1 MGRVYVGL
9 DAASTSFHWR
19 GKDREGSIVIDR
31 KFPTSEKALIEAAK
45 ATPGGEVWVHLEASE
60 LAGWIRTVLRG
71 RVTRVIVSDP
81 KASAWIAKD
90 PRKNDRLDADKLSDQ
105 VRMGL
110 AEKHEVYYPD
120 DQDRA
125 AWKQVVQHYD
135 EVTRQQAR
143 VQQKIKARLR
153 AQGVIMKG
161 TAVYESEGR
170 KKALNL
176 VRSEIAREAIGQ
188 LYDLLDRM
196 RETQANALKLLK
208 KEAKR
213 YPEVKLLDTV
223 PGVGLIGASRF
234 SAYVQTPDRFS
245 NKRKLWSYCRLG
257 IAQRSSDDKP
267 LGRMALNRNGV
278 GVLKDVSR
286 KSFEGAMKTREDN
299 LFKRF
304 FRRSLEVTHNETHA
318 RLSTQRKILAVM
330 RAVWKGGRPY
340 QDDKG

>member
-1 MGRVYVGL
+1 
-9 DAASTSFHWR
+9 
-19 GKDREGSIVIDR
+19 
-31 KFPTSEKALIEAAK
+31 
-45 ATPGGEVWVHLEASE
+45 
-60 LAGWIRTVLRG
+60 
-71 RVTRVIVSDP
+71 
-81 KASAWIAKD
+81 
-90 PRKNDRLDADKLSDQ
+90 
-105 VRMGL
+105 
-110 AEKHEVYYPD
+110 
-120 DQDRA
+120 
-125 AWKQVVQHYD
+125 
-135 EVTRQQAR
+135 
-143 VQQKIKARLR
+143 
-153 AQGVIMKG
+153 MKG

-170 KKALNL
+170 KKALDL

-196 RETQANALKLLK
+196 RETQADALKLLK
-208 KEAKR
+208 KQSKR
-213 YPEVKLLDTV
+213 YPEVKLLDTI

-234 SAYVQTPDRFS
+234 SAYIQTPDRFS

-286 KSFEGAMKTREDN
+286 KSFEGAKKTRADN

-304 FRRSLEVTHNETHA
+304 FQRSLEVTHNETHA

-330 RAVWKGGRPY
+330 RAVWKGGTPY

>member
-19 GKDREGSIVIDR
+19 GKDHEGSVVIDR

-45 ATPGGEVWVHLEASE
+45 ATPGSEVCVHLEASE

-71 RVTRVIVSDP
+71 RVARVIVSNP
-81 KASAWIAKD
+81 KASAWISKD
-90 PRKNDRLDADKLSDQ
+90 PRKNDQLDADKLSDQ
-105 VRMGL
+105 ARMGL
-110 AEKHEVYYPD
+110 AERHQVYYPD

-135 EVTRQQAR
+135 EVTRQQATLQR
-143 VQQKIKARLR
+143 KIKARLR
-153 AQGVIMKG
+153 AQGVITKG

-170 KKALNL
+170 KEALRA
-176 VRSEIAREAIGQ
+176 VGSEIAREAIGQ

-196 RETQANALKLLK
+196 RETQADALKLLK
-208 KEAKR
+208 KQSKY
-213 YPEVKLLDTV
+213 YPEVSLLDTV
-223 PGVGLIGASRF
+223 PGVALIGASRF

-257 IAQRSSDDKP
+257 IASPSSDDKP
-267 LGRMALNRNGV
+267 VGRIALNRNGV
-278 GVLKDVSR
+278 GALKDVSR
-286 KSFEGAMKTREDN
+286 KTFEGAMKTSGDN

-304 FRRSLEVTHNETHA
+304 YRRSLETTGNETHA

-330 RAVWKGGRPY
+330 RAVWKGRTPY